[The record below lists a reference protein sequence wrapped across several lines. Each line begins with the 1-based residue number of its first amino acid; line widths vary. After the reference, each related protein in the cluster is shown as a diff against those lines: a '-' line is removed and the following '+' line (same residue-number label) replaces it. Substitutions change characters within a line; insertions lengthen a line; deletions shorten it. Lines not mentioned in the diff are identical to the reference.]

1 MSVPNEDI
9 HIFGVILTVAGDT
22 AHQKKGKTIII
33 GAAMLEATVIKAR
46 VPATTGAMWMVA
58 QPGATAALKV
68 KAKT

>member
-1 MSVPNEDI
+1 MSAPNEDT

-46 VPATTGAMWMVA
+46 VPATTGAM
-58 QPGATAALKV
+58 
-68 KAKT
+68 